1 MFLRE
6 KKRFK
11 DGKEHRYWSIVE
23 NRRLPSGKVSQRQV
37 LYLGE
42 INDSQKASWCKAIDV
57 LDNKQNR
64 ATQLALFPD
73 DREAPEL
80 TCETVHICL
89 SDLTLHRP
97 RQWGNCWLAS
107 QLWDQLR
114 LDDFWG
120 KRLSVSRKGTSWL
133 NVFKTLVAYRLISPG
148 SEWRLHREWFRNSAM
163 ADLLGEDESLAQ
175 KDKLYRCLDKLVAHK
190 GAFFSFLTSRWH
202 QLFNISFD
210 ILLYDLTSTYFECDP
225 PGTGKRQFG
234 YSRDKRPDCVQV
246 VIALIV
252 TPDGFPLA
260 YEVMAGNTSDKTT
273 LPTFLESIE
282 KQYGKANR
290 TWVMDRGI
298 PTEKIL
304 EEMRESRQPISYLVG
319 TPRGRLTKLEKS
331 FLGKPWEQVRSEVK
345 VKLLGTKDELYILA
359 KSEGRA
365 DKERSMRRRRLKKL
379 WRRLH
384 ELQNQNITRDNLLL
398 KLGSAKKEAGR
409 AYYLVKINLPKPD
422 EPINADTFT
431 FSLDK
436 EKLRKIR
443 RREGCYLLRTNLTSA
458 DPATLWQQYI
468 QLTEIEQAFKE
479 LKGDLAIRPIHHQT
493 DERIE
498 AHIFVAFVAYCLLVT
513 LKHRARQLASGL
525 TPRSILEK
533 FSTMQMVDVHLPT
546 TDGRYLILPR
556 YTQPDKDLKLLLA
569 QLDML
574 LPAQP
579 PPRIV
584 AKTTVRK
591 QAV

>member
-23 NRRLPSGKVSQRQV
+23 NRRLSNGKVGQRQV

-42 INDSQKASWCKAIDV
+42 INDSQKAGWCKAIEV
-57 LDNKQNR
+57 LDSNNNR

-73 DREAPEL
+73 DRQAPEL
-80 TCETVHICL
+80 AWETVHICL
-89 SDLTLHRP
+89 RDLTLHRP
-97 RQWGNCWLAS
+97 RQWGCCWLAG

-114 LDDFWG
+114 LDDFWT
-120 KRLSVSRKGTSWL
+120 KLLPRSRKGTNWL
-133 NVFKTLVAYRLISPG
+133 HVLKTLVAYRLISPG

-175 KDKLYRCLDKLVAHK
+175 KDTLYRCLDKLVAHK
-190 GAFFSFLTSRWH
+190 GDFFSFLTSRWR

-210 ILLYDLTSTYFECDP
+210 ILLYDLTSTYFEGNP
-225 PGTGKRQFG
+225 PGSGKRQFG

-273 LPTFLESIE
+273 LPAFLEAIE
-282 KQYGKANR
+282 NQYGTANR

-298 PTEKIL
+298 PTEEVL
-304 EEMRESRQPISYLVG
+304 EEMREARQPISYLVG
-319 TPRGRLTKLEKS
+319 TPRGRLSKLEKS
-331 FLGKPWEQVRSEVK
+331 FLNKPWAQVRSEVK

-359 KSEGRA
+359 RSEGRA

-384 ELQNQNITRDNLLL
+384 ELQNQHITRDNLLL

-409 AYYLVKINLPKPD
+409 AYHLVKINLPKPH
-422 EPINADTFT
+422 EPVNADTFT
-431 FSLDK
+431 FRLNR
-436 EKLRKIR
+436 EKLRNTR

-458 DPATLWQQYI
+458 DPAMLWQQYI

-479 LKGDLAIRPIHHQT
+479 LKGDLAVRPIHHQM

-498 AHIFVAFVAYCLLVT
+498 AHIFVAFMAYCLLVT
-513 LKHRARQLASGL
+513 LKHRARQLAPGL

-574 LPAQP
+574 LPTQP

-584 AKTTVRK
+584 ADTTICKHV
-591 QAV
+591 V